1 MADAFKGPPQKQG
14 VIGRL
19 VLDRALL
26 NYGFDIYFGIKGLS
40 SESIAVYG
48 ETTNGALVQGPTVHD
63 SRTLN
68 AVEQIQNGSFVIRI
82 DDIKGEW
89 DSLAFVK
96 SGGLDNANI
105 QIDSVFQWVDAPSRK
120 MVAGGSSSTVPSV
133 DGWGFGGWG
142 SMPWGG

>member
-19 VLDRALL
+19 VLDRALFD
-26 NYGFDIYFGIKGLS
+26 YGFDIHFSITGLS
-40 SESIAVYG
+40 SEAMTIYG
-48 ETTNGALVQGPTVHD
+48 ETTDGALVKGPTVHD
-63 SRTLN
+63 PRTLN
-68 AVEQIQNGSFVIRI
+68 AVEQTQNGAFVIRI
-82 DDIKGEW
+82 DDIKPEW

-96 SGGLDNANI
+96 SGSLDNANI

-120 MVAGGSSSTVPSV
+120 MVPGGASSTVLSV

-142 SMPWGG
+142 PMPWGG